1 MKTALNLIKIAKKQG
16 SKKRALGAARYFK
29 TGPGQYGEGDVF
41 CGLTVPQCR
50 LIGKQFN
57 ELPLSEIQRLLK
69 SEIHE
74 IRLIALLILVGQ
86 YESQPTL
93 KLRRAKIADF
103 YLKNTRYINNWDLVD
118 VSAHKILGNWFLDKP
133 TTTLE
138 KLSSSK
144 NIWERRISVLA
155 CFPRIAH
162 NDFALSIKLAEK
174 LLEDKHDLMHK
185 AVGWMLREMGK
196 RSISDLKM
204 FLNKYGRR
212 MPRTMLRYAIEK
224 LPEKERLSY
233 LKR

>member
-1 MKTALNLIKIAKKQG
+1 MKTAQNLIKVAKKQG

-29 TGPGQYGEGDVF
+29 TGPGQYGAGDVF

-57 ELPLSEIQRLLK
+57 ELPLSEIQKLLK

-74 IRLIALLILVGQ
+74 IRLIALLILVELYQ
-86 YESQPTL
+86 
-93 KLRRAKIADF
+93 KKDNKKKIVDF
-103 YLKNTRYINNWDLVD
+103 YLKNTKYINNWDLVD

-133 TTTLE
+133 TRTLE
-138 KLSSSK
+138 KMSYSK
-144 NIWERRISVLA
+144 NIWERRMSILA
-155 CFPRIAH
+155 CFPRIAR

-185 AVGWMLREMGK
+185 AVGWMLREIGK
-196 RSISDLKM
+196 RSIADLKI
-204 FLNKYGRR
+204 FLNEHGRR

-233 LKR
+233 LKK